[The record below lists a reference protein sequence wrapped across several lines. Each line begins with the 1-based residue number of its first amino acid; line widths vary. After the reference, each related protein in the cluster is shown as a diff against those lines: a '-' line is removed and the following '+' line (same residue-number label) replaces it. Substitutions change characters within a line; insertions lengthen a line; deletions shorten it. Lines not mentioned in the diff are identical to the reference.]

1 MMASWSETQRQ
12 KLFSFEVVNEN
23 IQIMFASLQSIR
35 IFAWIDNFLSST
47 KKKCSTNKQLFSI
60 VKRTLTK
67 RNFHNYHQQPKIYAF
82 ICTCDECI
90 HWTKYAVYIYHQHI
104 TIKQHLHRYCQ
115 WRHWFH
121 RRINLKSCNEK

>member
-1 MMASWSETQRQ
+1 MMVSWSHGQRQ

-23 IQIMFASLQSIR
+23 IQIMFASLQTIR

-47 KKKCSTNKQLFSI
+47 KKKCSTNKQLYSI

-67 RNFHNYHQQPKIYAF
+67 RIF
-82 ICTCDECI
+82 IITTNSQKYVRLFVHAMNACI
-90 HWTKYAVYIYHQHI
+90 ELSTLYIYHQHI

-115 WRHWFH
+115 SRHWFH